1 MRCLVLNEG
10 WTLTCEFVFRWE
22 LRFDSEGLLRDGSA
36 MRGLS
41 FVLSIL
47 TACGVL
53 FLCVYACFVVLCPF
67 MGTEVSLTDYNHVNR
82 HPGQKTSGSCLLFG

>member
-1 MRCLVLNEG
+1 MRCLVLNKG
-10 WTLTCEFVFRWE
+10 WTLTCEFVFQWE
-22 LRFDSEGLLRDGSA
+22 LRFDSEELLRIGSA

-53 FLCVYACFVVLCPF
+53 FL
-67 MGTEVSLTDYNHVNR
+67 
-82 HPGQKTSGSCLLFG
+82 